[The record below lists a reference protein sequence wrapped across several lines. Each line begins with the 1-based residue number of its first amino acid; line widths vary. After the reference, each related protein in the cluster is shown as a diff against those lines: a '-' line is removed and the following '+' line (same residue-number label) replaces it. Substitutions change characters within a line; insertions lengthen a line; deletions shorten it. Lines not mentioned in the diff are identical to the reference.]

1 MKTILLAHAARYPL
15 MKPQDAVKLI
25 YQNEFGGGHLIQDEK
40 ACLTYLCREY
50 STVCQSASMPLYED
64 IGNHLVRVN
73 LAALD
78 AHGISPEELGKCFI
92 RSAALHRG
100 DQNAFRLKLSVLEE
114 LTQAGAMPFPPSDL
128 CACLKAYE
136 EAGFPPVSH
145 SDTYRSAYH
154 PAYRVVD
161 QAFLPNAWFLHK

>member
-1 MKTILLAHAARYPL
+1 MKTILLTHAARYPL

-40 ACLTYLCREY
+40 ACLAFLHREY
-50 STVCQSASMPLYED
+50 ASVLQNIRTPLTED
-64 IGNHLVRVN
+64 IGNGIVRVN

-78 AHGISPEELGKCFI
+78 AHGISPEELGECFI

-114 LTQAGAMPFPPSDL
+114 LTQAGAMPFPPNDL
-128 CACLKAYE
+128 CAYLKTYE
-136 EAGFPPVSH
+136 KAGFPPVSH

-161 QAFLPNAWFLHK
+161 QAFLPDAWFLHK